1 MRKVNI
7 TATAERQCLDDS
19 KLILTGVYMH
29 KFSNIELIALRP
41 STMYA
46 KTGVKTTVAT
56 SRTGALH
63 WRADAA
69 EKKSRTRTPEHVVAL
84 MPSSFVP

>member
-1 MRKVNI
+1 
-7 TATAERQCLDDS
+7 
-19 KLILTGVYMH
+19 MH

-56 SRTGALH
+56 FGTGALH

-69 EKKSRTRTPEHVVAL
+69 EKNQGPELQA
-84 MPSSFVP
+84 PSCSDAQFLRAIKI

>member
-1 MRKVNI
+1 M
-7 TATAERQCLDDS
+7 
-19 KLILTGVYMH
+19 ILTGVYMH

-56 SRTGALH
+56 SRTGALN
-63 WRADAA
+63 WRVDAA
-69 EKKSRTRTPEHVVAL
+69 EKKIRDPDSGARSCSDAQFLRAIKI
-84 MPSSFVP
+84 

>member
-1 MRKVNI
+1 
-7 TATAERQCLDDS
+7 
-19 KLILTGVYMH
+19 
-29 KFSNIELIALRP
+29 
-41 STMYA
+41 MYA

-69 EKKSRTRTPEHVVAL
+69 EKNRDPDSRARSCSDAQFL
-84 MPSSFVP
+84 RAIKI

>member
-1 MRKVNI
+1 M
-7 TATAERQCLDDS
+7 DDN

-56 SRTGALH
+56 FGTGALR
-63 WRADAA
+63 WRADVE
-69 EKKSRTRTPEHVVAL
+69 EKKIREPDSGA
-84 MPSSFVP
+84 PSCSDAQFLRAIKS